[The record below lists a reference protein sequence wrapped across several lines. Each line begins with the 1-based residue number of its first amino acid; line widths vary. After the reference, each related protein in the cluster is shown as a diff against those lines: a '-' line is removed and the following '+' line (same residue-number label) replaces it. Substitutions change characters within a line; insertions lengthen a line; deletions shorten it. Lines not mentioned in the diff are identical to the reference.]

1 MSTDDVLAA
10 LDAALAADDAD
21 RMARYP
27 GPPAGRQPLHT
38 VYVPADQVTPSVVTQ
53 WGEAALAALA
63 GHGPLPGGLEQ
74 HTDLVVAKLQREPIE
89 DLRVDLEDGY
99 GLRDEAEEDAHTA
112 AAGTAVAA
120 LVAAGTAP
128 PLLGGRVKSQE
139 PAPPRPSLRSL
150 ELFLRTA
157 APAGELPAGFRITL
171 PKVTSVAQVSAF
183 VTASA
188 AVASSLGLPPP
199 PFEIQVETPQAVLGA
214 DGRALVAPMLHASA
228 GRCVGLHY
236 GTYDYSAS
244 LGVGAPYQAMD
255 HAVADHATSVMQLAA
270 AGTGVPVSHGSTN
283 VLPVGTTDQVRA
295 AWELHARLVR
305 RALERGIY
313 QGWDLHPAQLPTRYA
328 ATIAFY
334 RDSFA
339 AVANRL
345 AAYLGKAASG
355 LLDEPATA
363 AAMAGFLCRALDA
376 GAVTADEVVGAT
388 GVPVTELL
396 VLARRSTGGGQLAH
410 GG

>member
-1 MSTDDVLAA
+1 MDDVLAR

-21 RMARYP
+21 RAARYP
-27 GPPAGRQPLHT
+27 GPPSGRQPLHT
-38 VYVPADQVTPSVVTQ
+38 VYIPADLVTPSVVGE
-53 WGEAALAALA
+53 WGAAALTALDE
-63 GHGPLPGGLEQ
+63 HGPLPGALVAE
-74 HTDLVVAKLQREPIE
+74 TDRVVTKLQREPIE

-99 GLRDEAEEDAHTA
+99 GLRSDADEDEHAVTA
-112 AAGTAVAA
+112 AEAVAA
-120 LVAAGTAP
+120 MIAAGTAP
-128 PLLGGRVKSQE
+128 PFVGARVKSLE
-139 PAPPRPSLRSL
+139 PSTRARSMRSL
-150 ELFLRTA
+150 ELFLRGVGA
-157 APAGELPAGFRITL
+157 SGALPPGFRITL

-183 VTASA
+183 VDASA

-199 PFEIQVETPQAVLGA
+199 PFEIQVETPQAILGA
-214 DGRALVAPMLHASA
+214 DGRALVAPMLHAAA

-283 VLPVGTTDQVRA
+283 VLPTGSTQAVRA
-295 AWELHARLVR
+295 AWGLHARLVR

-334 RDSFA
+334 RESADT
-339 AVANRL
+339 VATRL

-376 GAVTADEVVGAT
+376 GAVTADDVVVAT
-388 GVPVTELL
+388 GVPVVDLL
-396 VLARRSTGGGQLAH
+396 VLARRSQPADSSLTAD
-410 GG
+410 